1 MKMDVKQD
9 LSDRNVVNEAICIC
23 LTDIAK
29 YKNSDNALIVVA
41 NWMRK
46 QVQENLGNPLLTI
59 ITVVLQTL
67 DDIPNF

>member
-46 QVQENLGNPLLTI
+46 QV
-59 ITVVLQTL
+59 
-67 DDIPNF
+67 